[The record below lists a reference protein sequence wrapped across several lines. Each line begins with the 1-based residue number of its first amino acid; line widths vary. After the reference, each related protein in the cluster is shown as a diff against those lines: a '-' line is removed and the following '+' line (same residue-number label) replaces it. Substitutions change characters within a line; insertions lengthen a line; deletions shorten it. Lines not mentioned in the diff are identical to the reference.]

1 MCMKIQGQVY
11 LIDDDVSMRESLV
24 DALPKMGYLISDFPS
39 ANLFLQ
45 TVTRP
50 ISPAV
55 ILLDMQMP
63 DMNGGQLQREML
75 KRGYPTPIIFISGQ
89 SHPQQIINGFKDGAV
104 DFILKPFLLE
114 ALENAIQKALKKD
127 QLESLI
133 RHAYESLTPREKEV
147 FIALAQGRLLKE
159 IAFDR
164 QVSESVIK
172 MHKTNLMNKLQ
183 VNSLQELAIR
193 YVELGLANE
202 KYVAS

>member
-1 MCMKIQGQVY
+1 MQTKGHVY
-11 LIDDDVSMRESLV
+11 LIDDDASMRESLV
-24 DALPKMGYLISDFPS
+24 DALPRMRYLVSDFQS
-39 ANLFLQ
+39 AALFLQ

-50 ISPAV
+50 TSPAV

-75 KRGYPTPIIFISGQ
+75 KRGYSTPIIFISGQ
-89 SHPQQIINGFKDGAV
+89 SHPQQIINGLKDGAI

-114 ALENAIQKALKKD
+114 ALDNAIQRALKKD
-127 QLESLI
+127 RLERLI

-172 MHKTNLMNKLQ
+172 MHKTNLMSKLQ

-202 KYVAS
+202 KSVAS

>member
-1 MCMKIQGQVY
+1 MCMKTRGQVY

-63 DMNGGQLQREML
+63 DMNGGQLQREIL
-75 KRGYPTPIIFISGQ
+75 KRGYQTPIIFISGQ

-114 ALENAIQKALKKD
+114 ALDNAIQKALKKD

-133 RHAYESLTPREKEV
+133 RLAYESLTPREKEV

-183 VNSLQELAIR
+183 VNSLHELAIR

>member
-1 MCMKIQGQVY
+1 MCMKTRGQVY
-11 LIDDDVSMRESLV
+11 LIDDDLSMRESLV

-75 KRGYPTPIIFISGQ
+75 KRGYQTPIIFISGQ

-114 ALENAIQKALKKD
+114 ALDNAIQKALKKD

>member
-1 MCMKIQGQVY
+1 MCMKTRGQVY

-63 DMNGGQLQREML
+63 DMNGGQLQREIL
-75 KRGYPTPIIFISGQ
+75 KRGYQTPIIFISGQ

-114 ALENAIQKALKKD
+114 ALDNAIQKALKKD